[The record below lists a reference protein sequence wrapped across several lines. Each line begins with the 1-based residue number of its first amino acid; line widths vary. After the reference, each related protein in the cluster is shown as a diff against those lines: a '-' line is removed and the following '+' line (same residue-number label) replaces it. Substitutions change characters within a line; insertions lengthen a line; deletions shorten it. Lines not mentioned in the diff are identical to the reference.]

1 MIRRAALVLL
11 LLAAAVPALA
21 QTSDREL
28 LRRADFSSKQIIE
41 TPPAGANAAEKTLW
55 GVRRQLTGTDRYEPA
70 NYMFFR
76 PAVRELGLI
85 PAFFATSD
93 RILRDTRLGTVR
105 ALPDPSDGK
114 IHEGPEAYA
123 ARSRELS
130 VGGSGIG
137 VGETDGMAAVSVSH
151 QVFAPQTSI
160 FAPETDGKAAVSVS
174 RCGDDGGF
182 RPVDADFVQYLIE
195 NDLKK
200 DARELLFGSQ
210 FQPSDTLTF
219 LRGWTLYQL
228 KELEAANSYLAAV
241 PQESPFYD
249 KAFFYSNAVS
259 AHMGDYDGA
268 TSRLQDYSG
277 PYAELKGVQLAGLA
291 LLRDDPEAFKA
302 AAGAF
307 SYSDYALETAER
319 DMDEIFHVRYETPK
333 KSPWLAAGASA
344 LVPGLGKIYAGQ
356 LGEGISTFLVTGAMG
371 AITAEHWIKDGP
383 GDWKTI
389 VPAVLTGILYIGNIY
404 GAYMSVSIYNSQ
416 LYDAQE
422 TTLLYSVHIPLR
434 TVFK

>member
-1 MIRRAALVLL
+1 MTRRAALVLL

-137 VGETDGMAAVSVSH
+137 GAETDGM
-151 QVFAPQTSI
+151 
-160 FAPETDGKAAVSVS
+160 AAVSVS

-259 AHMGDYDGA
+259 AHMGDYDSA

-356 LGEGISTFLVTGAMG
+356 LGEGISSFLVTGAMG

>member
-1 MIRRAALVLL
+1 MTRRAALVLL

-123 ARSRELS
+123 ARSRALS

-137 VGETDGMAAVSVSH
+137 GG
-151 QVFAPQTSI
+151 
-160 FAPETDGKAAVSVS
+160 ETDGKAAVSVS

-259 AHMGDYDGA
+259 AHMGDYDSA

>member
-1 MIRRAALVLL
+1 MTRRAALVLL

-41 TPPAGANAAEKTLW
+41 TPPAGANAAEKMLW

-130 VGGSGIG
+130 VGGSGSG
-137 VGETDGMAAVSVSH
+137 GGETDGM
-151 QVFAPQTSI
+151 
-160 FAPETDGKAAVSVS
+160 AAVSVS

-259 AHMGDYDGA
+259 AHMGDYDSA

>member
-1 MIRRAALVLL
+1 MTRRAVLVLL

-28 LRRADFSSKQIIE
+28 LRLADFSSKQIIE

-85 PAFFATSD
+85 PAFFATAD

-123 ARSRELS
+123 ARSRVLS
-130 VGGSGIG
+130 VGGSDIG
-137 VGETDGMAAVSVSH
+137 GG
-151 QVFAPQTSI
+151 
-160 FAPETDGKAAVSVS
+160 ETDGKAAVSVS

-259 AHMGDYDGA
+259 AHMGDYDSA

-356 LGEGISTFLVTGAMG
+356 LGEGISSFLVTGAMG